1 MKKLF
6 IAFFSVG
13 LFAQDV
19 SEKLKQA
26 FQAEYGENEHWK
38 EVEPQIDEIIKN
50 LPAKDTVLKNPAFMK
65 NIEQISSIL
74 SPDDAFYTFAMMASI
89 IQNIYVDGKET
100 ALQDIEEEAH
110 QETTKIIEQDYVK
123 NHMTKFVDAI
133 KDIKEKINEINNNLQ
148 QGNIDSVLNDIEILD
163 KQSQSLDS
171 FKENSLLSD
180 AQKTAIQSIVNE
192 FQGKITSL
200 TNDFATRTQIANNQT
215 ELLNQMKNIKS
226 DLENSLFTRIIE
238 KVKQWA
244 GLSSL
249 YTDFETYQKAHSEN
263 EKQRS
268 EIESRYSDITND
280 LEQYNSL
287 DTLTDRVQQTAEN
300 TQIASEHEGSKGKVI
315 LDTVPSAEQPGQSL
329 DGRKEFDVESSHGA
343 HAE

>member
-13 LFAQDV
+13 LFAQEV

-65 NIEQISSIL
+65 NIEEISSIL
-74 SPDDAFYTFAMMASI
+74 SPDDAFYTFTMMASI

-100 ALQDIEEEAH
+100 ALQDIAEEAH
-110 QETTKIIEQDYVK
+110 QETTKIIERDYVK

-133 KDIKEKINEINNNLQ
+133 KDIKETINEINNNLQ
-148 QGNIDSVLNDIEILD
+148 QGNIDSALKDIEILD
-163 KQSQSLDS
+163 KRSQSLDS

-200 TNDFATRTQIANNQT
+200 TNDFATRTQIANNQK

-287 DTLTDRVQQTAEN
+287 DTLTDHVQQTAEN
-300 TQIASEHEGSKGKVI
+300 IQSAGVYEGQVHIDGADTASGK
-315 LDTVPSAEQPGQSL
+315 QGQSASGENRE
-329 DGRKEFDVESSHGA
+329 DYAVRDVARG
-343 HAE
+343 